1 MKYAEIILFFLCWTP
16 VLLLTLLAVG
26 FRLPALQL
34 SICSSVFTL
43 GLVVFFFNTRL
54 STVLLSGLDGIL
66 TTGPLLLVIFAGILL
81 STLLMSTGSL
91 TRIVDWLM
99 CGVRDTIHRNL
110 LITLGVGNFME
121 GASVIAEP
129 VVAPMLHAAGVA
141 PMGAAALSIMG
152 YAGLMTLELAGVIVT
167 VLSLVTGLPVY
178 DLSIASAWL
187 SVPATVSMAL
197 CVPIFLPRP
206 SGGVRRISLV
216 LICGLLLGMVAL
228 GASFIGVPISGMV
241 ASLAMILPFPYITG
255 AHWKLEI
262 NREIIYD
269 LAPFVFM
276 LAALLMV
283 NTVPFLKDL
292 TFHRLSV
299 EIRAVPIHAVTF
311 RPFFSAYVYLFIA
324 FGLSVI
330 LLKVPSAKVRE
341 VISSGAG
348 KGWRACIAMGLFGAM
363 GQMIAYS
370 GYAPGFVRLDQSH
383 NIPLVLSHS
392 LQIYTGSLYPV
403 FVPLLGWVG
412 TFLTG
417 YGVASLMLF
426 GQLQVQAAGLLGIS
440 ATWLS
445 AGLAV
450 GASVGSVSSP
460 FKIAIATPMCG
471 ALGQEGAI
479 LRWTIPLGIASSFF
493 IGLILWLI
501 TLYL

>member
-1 MKYAEIILFFLCWTP
+1 M
-16 VLLLTLLAVG
+16 G
-26 FRLPALQL
+26 FRLPAFQL
-34 SICSSVFTL
+34 SIYSSFFTL
-43 GLVVFFFNTRL
+43 GLVVFFFNTPL
-54 STVLLSGLDGIL
+54 NTALLAGADGIL

-81 STLLMSTGSL
+81 STLLMNTGSL

-99 CGVRDTIHRNL
+99 GGVRDAFHRNL

-141 PMGAAALSIMG
+141 PMGAAALSIVG
-152 YAGLMTLELAGVIVT
+152 YAGLMTLELTGVIVT
-167 VLSLVTGLPVY
+167 VLSLVTGLPVH
-178 DLSIASAWL
+178 DLGIASAWL
-187 SVPATVSMAL
+187 SVPATVSMAI

-206 SGGVRRISLV
+206 SGGVRRLSLV
-216 LICGLLLGMVAL
+216 LMCGLLLGMIAL
-228 GASFIGVPISGMV
+228 GAVAFIGISISGM
-241 ASLAMILPFPYITG
+241 LAGLGLILFLILLGPRE
-255 AHWKLEI
+255 LEI
-262 NREIIYD
+262 NRKIIYD
-269 LAPFVFM
+269 LAPFIFM

-283 NTVPFLKDL
+283 NTVPFLKKL

-299 EIRAVPIHAVTF
+299 EISAVPIHTVTF
-311 RPFFSAYVYLFIA
+311 RPFFSAYIYLFLA
-324 FGLSVI
+324 FGLSVF
-330 LLKVPSAKVRE
+330 LLKVSKTKVRE
-341 VISSGAG
+341 VLLAGAE

-370 GYAPGFVRLDQSH
+370 GYDPGFVRLDQSH

-392 LQIYTGSLYPV
+392 LQIYTGTLYPI

-471 ALGQEGAI
+471 AMGQEGAI
-479 LRWTIPLGIASSFF
+479 LRWTIPIGVASSFF